1 MVFMKK
7 NDRIVPIPDMWES
20 LIPILEGLGYV
31 RTDETIDIPDTPDP
45 GDIKLQDIKLV
56 ADISFLDETMVYPDE
71 GYDAMQSVEIM
82 PTIQIDR
89 IPTSH
94 EIIEWWRFGKMPED
108 GVFREWNPEDKGYV
122 ISVDDKIMF
131 DIRKVDLDYIWNKPT
146 GGNQATPD
154 GDETIWAE
162 SSDIRNGKTA
172 VTDVDGRPVYIKG
185 DMPEIPDA
193 DLTTY
198 DTYMHYVDV
207 NAYVGQASFGIG
219 QEDRWKL
226 IPGNIREGVSIL
238 GITGE
243 MLPYVAPS
251 GTLKKN
257 ITENGIAEIDVAG
270 YEKIILSVNVAGSG
284 SLPEEDE
291 DDDDMTILE
300 VDAYVDGATNQLTNI
315 HAPANTHAILNQIIN
330 SSKPW
335 AVKVRA
341 RTYVDLSEFGMGY
354 IHAVDVWLD
363 VSEFSVDSSLEGF
376 SSYSFTGVIGDSE
389 DGHNPITLM
398 LDCDP
403 GDNAGGCYW
412 HHITNDGMVV
422 EYPPVIFD
430 L

>member
-45 GDIKLQDIKLV
+45 GDLKLQDIKV
-56 ADISFLDETMVYPDE
+56 VGDISFLDETMVYPDE
-71 GYDAMQSVEIM
+71 GYDAMQSVEIV
-82 PTIQIDR
+82 PILEIGW
-89 IPTSH
+89 IPTNYKD
-94 EIIEWWRFGKMPED
+94 IEWWQFGKRPKD

-131 DIRKVDLDYIWNKPT
+131 DIRKVDLDYIWNKPI

-172 VTDVDGRPVYIKG
+172 VTDVGGRPVYIKG

-226 IPGNIREGVSIL
+226 LPDNIRQGVTIL
-238 GITGE
+238 GVTGE

-257 ITENGIAEIDVAG
+257 ITENGIVEIDVAG
-270 YEKIILSVNVAGSG
+270 YEKIILSVNVAGG
-284 SLPEEDE
+284 GITEEE
-291 DDDDMTILE
+291 DDDDMTIIE
-300 VDAYVDGATNQLTNI
+300 CVAYVDGNTNMITAV
-315 HAPANTHAILNQIIN
+315 HAPENTYTVLNQIVN
-330 SSKPW
+330 SSRPW
-335 AVKVRA
+335 AVKVRVHA
-341 RTYVDLSEFGMGY
+341 YVDLSEFGIGY
-354 IHAVDVWLD
+354 VHAVDVWLD
-363 VSEFSVDSSLEGF
+363 VAEMSVDSSMEGF
-376 SSYSFTGVIGDSE
+376 NAYVFRGVIGDSE

-398 LDCDP
+398 LDCNP
-403 GDNAGGCYW
+403 ESNAGGCYW

-422 EYPPVIFD
+422 EYPPVFFD